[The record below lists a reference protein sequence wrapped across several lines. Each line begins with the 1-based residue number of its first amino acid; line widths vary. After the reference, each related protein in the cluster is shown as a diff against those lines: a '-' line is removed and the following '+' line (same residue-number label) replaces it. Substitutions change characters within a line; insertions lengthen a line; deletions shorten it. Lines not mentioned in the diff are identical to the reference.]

1 MQVITMRDIFRSV
14 DVRRFLVVS
23 GLLFWCACMVA
34 VRIERTHSGYY
45 KFLLAN
51 LFLACIPLFLSSVLR
66 TASHRRVHWIM
77 QTALLSLWLL
87 FLPNAPYILT
97 DIVHLT
103 RASQAPQ
110 WYDLALLLSCAGTGL
125 LVGYLSLIDV
135 QSIVARSFGQACGW
149 IFAMVSL
156 MLSGFAIF
164 LGRFLRW
171 NSWDVLLEP
180 TLVFQIIGG
189 MLRPWAHGQAV
200 AVTIIF
206 GAILTLG
213 YITFRVLLVH
223 PERS

>member
-1 MQVITMRDIFRSV
+1 
-14 DVRRFLVVS
+14 
-23 GLLFWCACMVA
+23 
-34 VRIERTHSGYY
+34 
-45 KFLLAN
+45 
-51 LFLACIPLFLSSVLR
+51 
-66 TASHRRVHWIM
+66 
-77 QTALLSLWLL
+77 
-87 FLPNAPYILT
+87 
-97 DIVHLT
+97 
-103 RASQAPQ
+103 
-110 WYDLALLLSCAGTGL
+110 
-125 LVGYLSLIDV
+125 
-135 QSIVARSFGQACGW
+135 
-149 IFAMVSL
+149 MVSL

-171 NSWDVLLEP
+171 NSWDVLFEP